1 MHCTMHFVG
10 LYSSCEIVHNNVI
23 NSSIHSH
30 FFKTL
35 VINQDIIMLQFL
47 CLLTTLSIIKL
58 TMQERKGVTN
68 KFILATIIKRVSGVA
83 RLSGL
88 GGRERGRSRCLRGQ
102 IWALPHSHCLN
113 SQLIWGARGGQ
124 RF

>member
-1 MHCTMHFVG
+1 
-10 LYSSCEIVHNNVI
+10 
-23 NSSIHSH
+23 
-30 FFKTL
+30 
-35 VINQDIIMLQFL
+35 MLQFL

-88 GGRERGRSRCLRGQ
+88 GGGERGG
-102 IWALPHSHCLN
+102 
-113 SQLIWGARGGQ
+113 GADV
-124 RF
+124 